1 MSRTT
6 VNFLLDSAMLVVFL
20 TIIFCAVVL
29 RFVFPPAT
37 SAANWILWG
46 ASYDEWA
53 QFQFGALC
61 LFSFAILIH
70 LMLHWTWICGVVSNR
85 VTQWRAMPV
94 RIDEAS
100 RTVYGVGLLILVVN
114 VVGVSIAAA
123 VLMIQ
128 PPSS

>member
-6 VNFLLDSAMLVVFL
+6 VNFLLDATMLSIFL
-20 TIIFCAVVL
+20 TIVFCGVVL
-29 RFVFPPAT
+29 RFVFPPAA

-46 ASYDEWA
+46 ATYDDWA

-61 LFSFAILIH
+61 LFTFAILIH
-70 LMLHWTWICGVVSNR
+70 LMLHWSWICGVVSNR
-85 VTQWRAMPV
+85 LTQWCETPV

-100 RTVYGVGLLILVVN
+100 RTVYGVGLLIVVVN

-123 VLMIQ
+123 ALMIQ
-128 PPSS
+128 PPGY

>member
-1 MSRTT
+1 M
-6 VNFLLDSAMLVVFL
+6 
-20 TIIFCAVVL
+20 
-29 RFVFPPAT
+29 
-37 SAANWILWG
+37 
-46 ASYDEWA
+46 
-53 QFQFGALC
+53 
-61 LFSFAILIH
+61 FSFAILIH

>member
-6 VNFLLDSAMLVVFL
+6 VNFLLDSAMLLVFL

-85 VTQWRAMPV
+85 LTQWRAMPV

>member
-6 VNFLLDSAMLVVFL
+6 VNFLLDSAMLLVFL
-20 TIIFCAVVL
+20 TIVFCAVVL

-37 SAANWILWG
+37 SAASWILWG

-85 VTQWRAMPV
+85 LTQWRAMPV